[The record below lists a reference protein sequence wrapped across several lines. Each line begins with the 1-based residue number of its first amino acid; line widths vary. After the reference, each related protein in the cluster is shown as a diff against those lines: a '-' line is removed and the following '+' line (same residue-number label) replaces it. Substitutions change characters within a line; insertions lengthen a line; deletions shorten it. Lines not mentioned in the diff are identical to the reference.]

1 MCVLADSGQVLL
13 QPNSKPGH
21 GRQDGQKGQEDQK
34 VTEIAVWKQGLWQV
48 LFSFKLILITVR
60 HLVTKYVHQV
70 ERNEANP
77 WLKGTIQQNLNSL
90 IWGSS
95 DQETGL
101 NVEQSDPSTIGRGN
115 TRHLQQ
121 FDQEEARKWQ
131 GTLWRAYAQYVFRM
145 SMDDNVSALTTLPS
159 TAWKTRIEL
168 SRPRRKILSSWN
180 S

>member
-95 DQETGL
+95 DQETSL
-101 NVEQSDPSTIGRGN
+101 NVKQSDSSTIGRGN

-121 FDQEEARKWQ
+121 FDQEEAQKDKAHCQ
-131 GTLWRAYAQYVFRM
+131 
-145 SMDDNVSALTTLPS
+145 
-159 TAWKTRIEL
+159 EL
-168 SRPRRKILSSWN
+168 CSICF
-180 S
+180 